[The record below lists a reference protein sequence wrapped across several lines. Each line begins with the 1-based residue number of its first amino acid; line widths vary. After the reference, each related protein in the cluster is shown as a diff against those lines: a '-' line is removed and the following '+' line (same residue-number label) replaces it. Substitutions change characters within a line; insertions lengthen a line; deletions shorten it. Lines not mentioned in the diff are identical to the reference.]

1 MDYTDDACM
10 WVFTPNQDTRMDSMF
25 SGYRYNK

>member
-10 WVFTPNQDTRMDSMF
+10 HEFTTGQVSRMQAQWTT
-25 SGYRYNK
+25 YRAA